1 LLFFLVYKLTASW
14 YNIYWF
20 FMPALGYVSY
30 FGRKAT
36 GACMEVFQ
44 TRDRTEPIRTAEI
57 LCVGTELLLGDIV
70 NTNAAF
76 LSKKLASLGISV
88 YHQAVVGDHP
98 ERLRAALTEAF
109 EGHGRPAA
117 DLVILSGG
125 LGPTYDDLTK
135 ETVAAYFG
143 RKMELHEES
152 LLRIRDFFSR
162 TGRVMTPNNEKQA
175 MMPEGCVVF
184 PNDYG
189 TAPALAV
196 GDSAHTAIM
205 LPGPP
210 AELIPLFNEQVI
222 PFLRKHTEGILISRN
237 IHLMGLGESA
247 VESILHELMVSS
259 QNPTVAPYCK
269 SGEVRI
275 RVTAKAH
282 DEQTAVSL
290 CDGMV
295 RLIRQNPDVAPYIYG
310 IDCEN
315 VETALVRLLSER
327 GLTVAT
333 AESCTGGLL
342 GQRIT
347 SVSGASAVYPGG
359 FVTYCND
366 MKIKLLGV
374 NPATIHAQTEVSA
387 ETVAEMAMGTRE
399 RMDTDLGIATTGY
412 AGPTGGT
419 ETNPVGTVYIGI
431 ATRSGVVTHRLYYP
445 AKSRDYVREA
455 AASRVMLEAIRAIL

>member
-1 LLFFLVYKLTASW
+1 MAIFDTRNRTA
-14 YNIYWF
+14 
-20 FMPALGYVSY
+20 
-30 FGRKAT
+30 
-36 GACMEVFQ
+36 
-44 TRDRTEPIRTAEI
+44 PIRTAEI

-88 YHQAVVGDHP
+88 YHQTVVGDHP
-98 ERLRAALTEAF
+98 ERLRSALSDAF

-143 RKMELHEES
+143 RRMELHEES
-152 LLRIRDFFSR
+152 LLRIRDFFRR

-196 GDSAHTAIM
+196 GDGTHTAVM

-222 PFLRKHTEGILISRN
+222 PFLRRHTEGILVSRN

-247 VESILHELMVSS
+247 VESILHELMISS
-259 QNPTVAPYCK
+259 ENPTVAPYCK

-282 DEQTAVSL
+282 DEQAAVSL
-290 CDGMV
+290 CDDTV
-295 RLIRQNPDVAPYIYG
+295 RLIRENPEISPYIYG
-310 IDCEN
+310 IDCDN
-315 VETALVRLLSER
+315 IETALVRLFAER

-333 AESCTGGLL
+333 AESCTGGII

-347 SVSGASAVYPGG
+347 SVSGASSVYPGG

-366 MKIKLLGV
+366 MKIRLLGV
-374 NPATIHAQTEVSA
+374 SPETIEAHTEVSA
-387 ETVAEMAMGTRE
+387 ETAAEMAAGARVRMGT
-399 RMDTDLGIATTGY
+399 DVGISVTGY

-419 ETNPVGTVYIGI
+419 EENPVGTVYIGI
-431 ATRSGVVTHRLYYP
+431 ATEQNTVTHRLYYP
-445 AKSRDYVREA
+445 AKSRDYIREA
-455 AASRVMLEAIRAIL
+455 ASSRVMLEAIRSIL

>member
-1 LLFFLVYKLTASW
+1 MASFDTH
-14 YNIYWF
+14 N
-20 FMPALGYVSY
+20 
-30 FGRKAT
+30 RT
-36 GACMEVFQ
+36 
-44 TRDRTEPIRTAEI
+44 TRIRTAEI

-76 LSKKLASLGISV
+76 LSKRLASLGIAV
-88 YHQAVVGDHP
+88 YHQTVVGDHP
-98 ERLRAALTEAF
+98 ERLRVALSDAF

-143 RKMELHEES
+143 RTMEMHEES
-152 LLRIRDFFSR
+152 LSRIRDFFTR

-196 GDSAHTAIM
+196 GDATRTAVM

-210 AELIPLFNEQVI
+210 AELVPIFDTLVV
-222 PFLRKHTEGILISRN
+222 PFLRRFTDGVLISRN
-237 IHLMGLGESA
+237 IHIMGLGESA
-247 VESILHELMVSS
+247 VESMLHDLMVSS
-259 QNPTVAPYCK
+259 ENPTVAPYCK
-269 SGEVRI
+269 SGEVRL
-275 RVTAKAH
+275 RVTARA
-282 DEQTAVSL
+282 ESEAEAAAM

-295 RLIRQNPDVAPYIYG
+295 ERIKKNTDISPYIYG
-310 IDCEN
+310 VDCEN
-315 VETALVRLLSER
+315 IETALVRLFTER

-333 AESCTGGLL
+333 AESCTGGMV

-347 SVSGASAVYPGG
+347 GVSGASAVYLGG
-359 FVTYCND
+359 FVTYTND
-366 MKIKLLGV
+366 MKIRLLGV
-374 NPATIHAQTEVSA
+374 DPATIDAHTEVSA
-387 ETVAEMAMGTRE
+387 ETACEMAKGAME
-399 RMDTDLGIATTGY
+399 RLGADVGLSATGY

-419 ETNPVGTVYIGI
+419 EEIPVGTVYIGI
-431 ATRSGVVTHRLYYP
+431 ATVNGVKAHRLYYRQ
-445 AKSRDYVREA
+445 KSRDYVREA
-455 AASRVMLEAIRAIL
+455 AASRVMLEAVKASL